1 MDLNIDYQ
9 ETVGAAYNANDGCG
23 QAQPRTVQYLV
34 ISAFSGGIDLKW
46 KHFQTARSHT
56 TRPLEAHLHQ
66 DADEHVV
73 GRDVESETG
82 DAHFDRALIQEVR
95 LFI

>member
-1 MDLNIDYQ
+1 MQHLI
-9 ETVGAAYNANDGCG
+9 
-23 QAQPRTVQYLV
+23 
-34 ISAFSGGIDLKW
+34 ISAFSSSIDLKW

-56 TRPLEAHLHQ
+56 ARPLEAHLHQ

-82 DAHFDRALIQEVR
+82 DAHFYRALIQEVR